1 MMFRSKLYPRHLAG
15 NFYKYVLTIKDIR
28 CIMKKSGGDEMLSV
42 KEFAE
47 LFGVSKRTVFRW
59 IEKGEV
65 NAVKICG
72 TVRIPEDEVQRK
84 KRGE

>member
-1 MMFRSKLYPRHLAG
+1 
-15 NFYKYVLTIKDIR
+15 
-28 CIMKKSGGDEMLSV
+28 MLSV

-84 KRGE
+84 SGVSKCQKTKDFTG

>member
-1 MMFRSKLYPRHLAG
+1 
-15 NFYKYVLTIKDIR
+15 
-28 CIMKKSGGDEMLSV
+28 MLSV

-72 TVRIPEDEVQRK
+72 TVRIPEDEVKRK